1 MRTLLP
7 FLPYL
12 AGAALVVVLLTG
24 PALRYHRS
32 RRRLRAICAQGRA
45 TPLQAVPGPRRPPA
59 LPAASA
65 GPVVVPSL
73 CERCR
78 TAAAVDM
85 VVLTAAAFGESVSQE
100 IEVCAACRAAVFG
113 PGSQGQAA

>member
-7 FLPYL
+7 LLPYV
-12 AGAALVVVLLTG
+12 AGVALVLVLVTG
-24 PALRYHRS
+24 PALRYHRA
-32 RRRLRAICAQGRA
+32 RRRLREICAQGRS

-59 LPAASA
+59 LPAPA
-65 GPVVVPSL
+65 PLTVLPSL

-78 TAAAVDM
+78 AAAAVDM
-85 VVLTAAAFGESVSQE
+85 VVLTAAAFGEAVSQE

-113 PGSQGQAA
+113 PGSHGQAA